1 MSFVRIRRYTVGSAV
16 GSVDTYEE
24 YLKDDCDMLI
34 LLYDG
39 GFYEIYAKDESL
51 SENMYK

>member
-1 MSFVRIRRYTVGSAV
+1 MLRGISFVG
-16 GSVDTYEE
+16 
-24 YLKDDCDMLI
+24 DDCDMLI